1 MDENKKPGPRDISD
15 LKARLGLKK
24 TAAMPAAAP
33 TTTPPH
39 GQPVQPVP
47 APSGFGAPAQQGFA
61 APAPQPSGPPPPFGR
76 REEPPPPQQPAA
88 PADPRRDPFASA
100 QQQQAAANLAAFY
113 GLGQSLPGSADAVG
127 GEPLSKPKPWGR
139 IAAVLAIAAI
149 PFVVGNACGRIQ
161 RDRIEYNTTTDQAG
175 QIREEVEKM
184 GKTLSM
190 IVDTLNSTP
199 AGRKG
204 DVDIDLSAKLGQLDL
219 KKPDTIRIFHTNYNS
234 LEPMLVERLMQYYD
248 GTIKLYDE
256 IAIHAKKTEN
266 DKDALVRMSQAGA
279 KTADK
284 NYGVIVEPQNGLML
298 AKFVEVGSPVCPKE
312 GQTDCNATE
321 LKGFQYRMDSG
332 SGWGTRPVK
341 GKVEAIVMP
350 LQQTP
355 LFKAVAAG
363 NPDFLAVKDYARRM
377 AEIKTQAAML
387 MNQQKDVLGDL
398 KKASERPKLFAF

>member
-1 MDENKKPGPRDISD
+1 MFPLDENKKPGPRDISD

-33 TTTPPH
+33 APTPAH
-39 GQPVQPVP
+39 GQPATQ
-47 APSGFGAPAQQGFA
+47 
-61 APAPQPSGPPPPFGR
+61 
-76 REEPPPPQQPAA
+76 QQPA

-113 GLGQSLPGSADAVG
+113 GLGQALPGSADSVSG
-127 GEPLSKPKPWGR
+127 DSISKPKLSGR
-139 IAAVLAIAAI
+139 LVIFLISLAVI
-149 PFVVGNACGRIQ
+149 FGVGNACGRIQ

-184 GKTLSM
+184 SKTLSS
-190 IVDTLNSTP
+190 IVDALNSTP

-204 DVDIDLSAKLGQLDL
+204 DVDIDLSAKLGAMDL
-219 KKPDTIRIFHTNYNS
+219 KKPDTVRIFHTNYNS
-234 LEPMLVERLMQYYD
+234 LEPVIVERLMQYYD

-256 IAIHAKKTEN
+256 IQVHAKKTDN
-266 DKDALVRMSQAGA
+266 DKDALTRMAQAGA
-279 KTADK
+279 KSDK
-284 NYGVIVEPQNGLML
+284 NYGVIVQPQGGLMI
-298 AKFVEVGSPVCPKE
+298 AQFVEVGQPVCQQE
-312 GQTDCNATE
+312 GKTDCNANE

-341 GKVEAIVMP
+341 GKPEAIVMP

-387 MNQQKDVLGDL
+387 MNQQKDALSDL
-398 KKASERPKLFAF
+398 KKSSERPKLFAF